1 MNTHALGNVRPTTT
15 YSSTLNTLRERFE
28 LLNNGYAEFS
38 DFWGTP
44 IQCDGEALFASMV
57 DEVAKLQWLSFSLCE
72 SITDLSLALGPKTGE
87 TGETGETVEAP
98 DAEVMA
104 RFFRQ
109 VAELDAE
116 RETVTAAGLPA
127 LNRLRAVADRD
138 TGQAGT
144 VRAFLLGLYNG
155 HRFPFNLTR
164 LRGLDKA
171 LYDDCLAVLAL
182 DARVTAQEIHHYLD
196 DGEDCF
202 QRLAQGGAQ

>member
-1 MNTHALGNVRPTTT
+1 MNTHVLGAVRPTTT
-15 YSSTLNTLRERFE
+15 YTSPLNTLRERFE
-28 LLNNGYAEFS
+28 LLNNGYAAFS
-38 DFWGTP
+38 AFWDTP

-57 DEVAKLQWLSFSLCE
+57 DEVAKLQWLSFGLCE

-87 TGETGETVEAP
+87 TVEAP

-104 RFFRQ
+104 SFFRQ

-127 LNRLRAVADRD
+127 LTRLRAVADRD

-171 LYDDCLAVLAL
+171 LFDDCLAVLAL
-182 DARVTAQEIHHYLD
+182 DARVTAQEIHRYLD
-196 DGEDCF
+196 DRDDCF
-202 QRLAQGGAQ
+202 QRWAQGGAQ